1 MSPLKVHRA
10 TEDRTWW
17 ASLIHRIA
25 GSQSQLNDMQHT
37 QSSVRAIPTFSPSLY
52 TCSHNKFP
60 SIKKKK
66 SPAGSSRT
74 LYMLCSC
81 IHHRHFSFYFPMS
94 SFLRLK
100 IKYALYKALI
110 TRPILNPQIL
120 CFLYPD
126 LMVL

>member
-17 ASLIHRIA
+17 ASLSHRIA

-37 QSSVRAIPTFSPSLY
+37 QSSLRAIPTFSPSLY

-66 SPAGSSRT
+66 KSSWLFTNTIHVVLLHTSSPFF
-74 LYMLCSC
+74 LLFPYVLLLEIKNQICSLQSLD
-81 IHHRHFSFYFPMS
+81 HKTYFES
-94 SFLRLK
+94 
-100 IKYALYKALI
+100 
-110 TRPILNPQIL
+110 
-120 CFLYPD
+120 PD
-126 LMVL
+126 IVLPLS